1 MVKSLVFVV
10 ALARGGCDQAPSTP
24 ATGSGSG
31 GAVAGAA
38 VGSAETKLG
47 QTTLSPEARSQLD
60 KLTGAA
66 PDAPVKPAAKPVV
79 GAKPEPAAKSS
90 SAKPTLKPKPKWENY
105 FPEYGPRKGAE
116 LMQIPDFEY
125 NKDRWDYLSVRKEGG
140 NTYYGS
146 IYVEYRCDNKDGC
159 ERNTSYWRAIAW
171 YLNG

>member
-24 ATGSGSG
+24 AAGSGSG
-31 GAVAGAA
+31 GAVASAA

-47 QTTLSPEARSQLD
+47 NTMLSPEARGQLD
-60 KLTGAA
+60 KLTGA
-66 PDAPVKPAAKPVV
+66 PPNAPVKVDKDPPAKAAAKPT
-79 GAKPEPAAKSS
+79 
-90 SAKPTLKPKPKWENY
+90 SAKPSLKPKPKWENY

-125 NKDRWDYLSVRKEGG
+125 SKDRWDYLSIRKSGAM
-140 NTYYGS
+140 TYYGS
-146 IYVEYRCDNKDGC
+146 IYVEYRCDDKDGC
-159 ERNTSYWRAIAW
+159 DRDTSDWKAIAW